1 MGAGRSAA
9 DEDIVTLGD
18 SLRRVPAVQACLELI
33 HRFAIARAQRTESRR
48 TIAGCLLCTNVVEPV
63 ELGA

>member
-1 MGAGRSAA
+1 M
-9 DEDIVTLGD
+9 TLGD

-48 TIAGCLLCTNVVEPV
+48 SMAGCLLCTNAVEPV